1 MQQPDILCC
10 NLLQLQVHSQVPPV
24 GVSQLLASY
33 GHLGLPQG
41 SHALLAALLQQLAGH
56 VASLRPE

>member
-1 MQQPDILCC
+1 M
-10 NLLQLQVHSQVPPV
+10 

-56 VASLRPE
+56 VASLQPE